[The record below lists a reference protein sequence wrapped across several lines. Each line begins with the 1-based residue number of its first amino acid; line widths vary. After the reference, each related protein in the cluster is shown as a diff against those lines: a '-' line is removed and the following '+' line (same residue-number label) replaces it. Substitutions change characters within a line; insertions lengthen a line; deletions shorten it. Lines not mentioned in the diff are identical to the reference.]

1 MGTSKKP
8 GTLSPA
14 EVARRLE
21 VHVTTVR
28 RWFDEGRFPGAYQT
42 ATRRI
47 RIPQDD
53 LNGWR
58 MPGHNGAADND

>member
-1 MGTSKKP
+1 MGTSKRH

-28 RWFDEGRFPGAYQT
+28 RWFEEGRFPTAYQT
-42 ATRRI
+42 PTGRI
-47 RIPQDD
+47 RIPSAD
-53 LNGWR
+53 LVGWR
-58 MPGHNGAADND
+58 IENRSAR